1 MVKKK
6 KPARSVRKEK
16 KTVIEKRFEDFGKE
30 VEDIGDRFGRRMER
44 RGREWERR
52 GCESDNSFSKTFG
65 VLGPLITSIIGIII
79 MVLLT
84 WVISFINNNVHSWLL
99 NDINAF
105 LTNNIGVFFM
115 LMLFF
120 SYTSHFSRVNYKL
133 YKLFSPVSVAVG
145 IATCFWIGA
154 QALQIVNTTL
164 NIAFISS
171 LVYYISQSIFLVFWL
186 LLCVG
191 YIVLAIIVATEK
203 TLYHQE
209 ERVLEMTKPVKAQ
222 NTEGVHR
229 LYRSCKDKILGGV
242 CGGIAEYLGIDPTI
256 VRILWIIGTLAW
268 GFGILLYIILWII
281 VPRNPYQKCR

>member
-1 MVKKK
+1 MVKRK
-6 KPARSVRKEK
+6 KPARNVRKEK
-16 KTVIEKRFEDFGKE
+16 TVVEKRFKDFGEE
-30 VEDIGDRFGRRMER
+30 VEDIGNRFGRHMER
-44 RGREWERR
+44 RGRAWERR
-52 GCESDNSFSKTFG
+52 GCEFDNSFSKTFG
-65 VLGPLITSIIGIII
+65 VLGPLITSVIGIII

-84 WVISFINNNVHSWLL
+84 WVMSFINNNVQSWLL

-105 LTNNIGVFFM
+105 LTSNIGVLFM

-120 SYTSHFSRVNYKL
+120 SYTSHFSKVNYRL
-133 YKLFSPVSVAVG
+133 YRIFSPVSVAVG

-154 QALQIVNTTL
+154 HALQIMNTTL
-164 NIAFISS
+164 NIPFISS
-171 LVYYISQSIFLVFWL
+171 LVSYIGQSIFLVFWL
-186 LLCVG
+186 FLCVG
-191 YIVLAIIVATEK
+191 YIVLAIIIATEK

-209 ERVLEMTKPVKAQ
+209 ERVVKRTKPVKAQ
-222 NTEGVHR
+222 NMEEVHR

-268 GFGILLYIILWII
+268 GFGILLYIVLWII

>member
-1 MVKKK
+1 MAKRK

-16 KTVIEKRFEDFGKE
+16 TVVEKRFRDFGNE
-30 VEDIGDRFGRRMER
+30 VEDVGNRFGKRVER
-44 RGREWERR
+44 HGREWERR
-52 GCESDNSFSKTFG
+52 CEFDNSFSKTFG
-65 VLGPLITSIIGIII
+65 VLGPLITSVIGIII

-84 WVISFINNNVHSWLL
+84 WVISFINNSIQSWLL

-105 LTNNIGVFFM
+105 LTGNIGVFFM

-120 SYTSHFSRVNYKL
+120 SYTSHFSKVNYRL
-133 YKLFSPVSVAVG
+133 YRLFSPVSVAVG

-154 QALQIVNTTL
+154 HALQIMNTTL

-171 LVYYISQSIFLVFWL
+171 LVSYISQSIFLVFWL
-186 LLCVG
+186 FLCVG
-191 YIVLAIIVATEK
+191 YIVLAIIIATEK
-203 TLYHQE
+203 TLYQHE
-209 ERVLEMTKPVKAQ
+209 ERAVERTKPVKAQ
-222 NTEGVHR
+222 NSEEVRR

-256 VRILWIIGTLAW
+256 IRILWIIGTLAW